1 MEDFFSLKILDL
13 FRPLFEAFGV
23 EYEKMRLIVSMKLTL
38 DKRKNNSSENK
49 NSLMQSVIL
58 YLVIGLVASRIIVM
72 PIDIMTKMT
81 VLFAL
86 IFVMLLTCFITDF
99 SSVILDTYDRHIIF
113 R

>member
-38 DKRKNNSSENK
+38 DKRKNNSSEDK

-58 YLVIGLVASRIIVM
+58 YLVIGLVASRTIVM
-72 PIDIMTKMT
+72 PIDIMTKMIAPIMLI
-81 VLFAL
+81 VIGSIVLVLAAALYLPLFASY
-86 IFVMLLTCFITDF
+86 MGM
-99 SSVILDTYDRHIIF
+99 
-113 R
+113 

>member
-58 YLVIGLVASRIIVM
+58 YLVIGLVASRIIAM
-72 PIDIMTKMT
+72 PLDIMTKMT
-81 VLFAL
+81 VLFAAYICNAFNL
-86 IFVMLLTCFITDF
+86 FYNRFFI
-99 SSVILDTYDRHIIF
+99 SNF
-113 R
+113 RYI